1 MAVIFVNIF
10 EGLQRSMNYNMSE
23 IIEHWTF
30 NLVAA

>member
-23 IIEHWTF
+23 IIEHWTV